1 MQRFT
6 FRLPLNIYLKDFKY
20 FFLFVDSL
28 MDVKNHNVSK
38 KNQMTWLITENVSR
52 KAVFMNAGIDYMS
65 KIK

>member
-1 MQRFT
+1 
-6 FRLPLNIYLKDFKY
+6 
-20 FFLFVDSL
+20 